1 MLSEFVNISSHDF
14 HRPAD
19 IVAMELTCT
28 APAPYTIPAPTAT
41 TSRTSAAAE
50 RTIQVLMVEDD
61 PEAAELAKAYLTADG
76 NDAFYVEW
84 SSNLFKAMYRLK
96 QPGIDVVLLDLGM
109 PELSGYKSHRAIES
123 AAGRPVPVVI
133 LTADDRSL
141 TKELTLGYGASDYLL
156 KQHISPSQLRQ
167 SLRKAVLGSRI

>member
-1 MLSEFVNISSHDF
+1 MLSEFVGISGHDF
-14 HRPAD
+14 CRLAD

-28 APAPYTIPAPTAT
+28 APAPYAILAPTVAT
-41 TSRTSAAAE
+41 AYTSAVAE

-76 NDAFYVEW
+76 SDAFYVEW
-84 SSNLFKAMYRLK
+84 SSNLFKAMYRVK

-156 KQHISPSQLRQ
+156 KQDISAPQLRQ
-167 SLRKAVLGSRI
+167 ALRKAVLSSRV